1 MILAEVVGVVVSSSK
16 WKVVSFKRTHLVERM
31 GLLSLIILGE
41 GIIVM
46 LKAVNTVEKGTTFGE
61 QWNAKIFFVIGAAVL
76 VIVRPTPRALPALFK
91 MTMHANCNCL
101 QYFLYMFYFDY
112 TPKNTHYGTIRQQ
125 IWAVLHF
132 PFHLAVVISVE
143 GLRQLTTW
151 YSFQQAVGV
160 IDQLFLLQTKKPDQE
175 AVFDGRRDLI
185 YNLTKYLYTEGSSKT
200 VLKHWDTVNS
210 SYAILTEIPYAD
222 LSDSQQSLLQ
232 NMTEIMTTGFAEF
245 YGIKVSKKKHHH
257 HKPRSNLNDPNFS
270 PFSDVTRLYDL
281 VYEYFFI
288 AIGVVFIMYG
298 VFGLFVRRRKDV
310 WDYISVA
317 IRFTVGITFFGIVF
331 IRDNATA
338 YNAYY
343 NSSWPVPSVCLILA
357 AGMCTPRLPL
367 WF

>member
-1 MILAEVVGVVVSSSK
+1 
-16 WKVVSFKRTHLVERM
+16 VERM

-76 VIVRPTPRALPALFK
+76 VI
-91 MTMHANCNCL
+91 
-101 QYFLYMFYFDY
+101 YFLYMFYFDY

-317 IRFTVGITFFGIVF
+317 IRFTVGIAFFGIVF
-331 IRDNATA
+331 IRDDATA

-357 AGMCTPRLPL
+357 AALFLDKYLGVFAYKRMMASHME
-367 WF
+367 